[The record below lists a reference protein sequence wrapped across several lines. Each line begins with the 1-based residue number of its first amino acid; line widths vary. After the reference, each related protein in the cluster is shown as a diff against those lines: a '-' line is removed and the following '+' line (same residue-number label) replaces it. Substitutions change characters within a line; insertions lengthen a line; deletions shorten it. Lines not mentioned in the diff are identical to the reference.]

1 MPLCAPPRHFDPND
15 SELIDR
21 PDVDPAELRQ
31 EMATLENANR
41 WLGAHVLMLESVR
54 RLLGSHP
61 PATLRVLDL
70 GTGLA
75 DIPRALVTWA
85 RQNGLPIAVTAVD
98 RNPIILEFAR
108 AACRDWP
115 EISLE
120 RHDLRTL
127 PYAPDSFDVVLCSL
141 ALHHFSAADT
151 AAILRRMREL
161 ARCGYI
167 ASDLRRNRLAI
178 ATTWLVTLLLFH
190 RRAFRR
196 DAVQSCRAAFTVHE
210 LQAIAQEAGLGNF
223 SISKQHWFFRMTLEG
238 RK

>member
-31 EMATLENANR
+31 EMETLENANR

-54 RLLGSHP
+54 RLLDSHP
-61 PATLRVLDL
+61 SGTLRVLDL

-75 DIPRALVTWA
+75 DIPRALVAWA
-85 RQNGLPIAVTAVD
+85 RQNGLSIVVTAVD
-98 RNPIILEFAR
+98 GNPKILEFAS

-115 EISLE
+115 EIRLE
-120 RHDLRTL
+120 QHHLRTL
-127 PYAPDSFDVVLCSL
+127 PYAPASFDLVLCSL

-151 AAILRRMREL
+151 VAILRRMREL
-161 ARCGYI
+161 ARYGYI
-167 ASDLRRNRLAI
+167 ASDLRRNWLAI
-178 ATTWLVTLLLFH
+178 ATTRLVTMLLFN

-196 DAVQSCRAAFTVHE
+196 DAVQSCRAAFTIQE
-210 LQAIAQEAGLGNF
+210 LRTIAQEAGLEKF
-223 SISKQHWFFRMTLEG
+223 KITRHHLFFRMTLEG